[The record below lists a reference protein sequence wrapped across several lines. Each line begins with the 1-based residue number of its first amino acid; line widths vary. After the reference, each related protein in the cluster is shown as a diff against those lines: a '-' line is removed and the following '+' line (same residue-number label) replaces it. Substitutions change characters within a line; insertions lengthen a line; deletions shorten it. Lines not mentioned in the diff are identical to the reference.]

1 MNLDLREIPFYYIN
15 LDDAVE
21 RRERTESQLKELGI
35 KHVTRIEAI
44 RHEYGAAGTPR
55 SMLAALKLART
66 IPYGKPFVLFL
77 YITPFTAIEISFL
90 SNNSFNSF
98 SLNVPLTLSL
108 TRRE

>member
-66 IPYGKPFVLFL
+66 IPYGKHFIDQDDIDAVIHVLKNKNL
-77 YITPFTAIEISFL
+77 TQGPAILSFEKAISIAQ
-90 SNNSFNSF
+90 S
-98 SLNVPLTLSL
+98 
-108 TRRE
+108 